1 MNLHVGTSGYSYPEW
16 KGSFYPRGLPASQML
31 RHYGEHFRAV
41 ESNYT
46 FRSLPTPAVLAAW
59 TEAVPAG
66 FKFALKAP
74 QQITHRK
81 RLKDVAGPVAEFLEV
96 AAGLKRRLGPLLFQL
111 PPNFKKDVP
120 RLRDLLAL
128 LPRRRAALEFRHPS
142 WFDDEVYGLL
152 RKRGAA
158 LCIADTDGGHD
169 LRFAAT
175 ADWGYL
181 RLRGT
186 DYSDAELKAWLKR
199 IRAQGWRDVYVFF
212 KHEDQANGPRLA
224 KRLQELAG

>member
-1 MNLHVGTSGYSYPEW
+1 MNLYVGTSGYSYPEW
-16 KGSFYPRGLPASQML
+16 KGSFYPRGLPARQML

-46 FRSLPTPAVLAAW
+46 FRSLPTEAVLDAW
-59 TEAVPAG
+59 MAAVPVG

-111 PPNFKKDVP
+111 PPNFKKDVA
-120 RLRDLLAL
+120 RLRDLLDL

-152 RKRGAA
+152 RKRRAA
-158 LCIADTDGGHD
+158 LCIADTGGGHD
-169 LRFAAT
+169 RPFVAT
-175 ADWGYL
+175 TDWGYL

-186 DYSDAELKAWLKR
+186 GYSTAQLKAWLRR
-199 IRAQGWRDVYVFF
+199 IRGQEWRDAYVFF
-212 KHEDQANGPRLA
+212 KHEDEGNGPRLA
-224 KRLQELAG
+224 RRLMELAG